1 MKPPYIKLYVK
12 DVICDSLD
20 MSDEELGQY
29 IKAFFKAYRTGT
41 IPKAFSD
48 HSLFKE
54 LHSSKENYEKV
65 CEKNTNNGKRGGRPK
80 KNPFENTTTNTDT
93 SETQWVNFENPNETQ
108 KKPTL
113 VNQEPITKNQEP
125 EKNITPY
132 NPPEG
137 GCGDLPMES
146 HEIPSVPKGKKK
158 PAEKVAVVLD
168 IPHFIPEDL
177 LLDFFAYRKQIK
189 KPMTDRA
196 KELLISKIIKLYNDG
211 NDPTKL
217 LEVAI
222 ERGWQTVF
230 ETHETKGRN
239 SNGENWNNLTST
251 NGTEHK
257 PFGGHQQDTGYAP
270 KLSDY
275 ERKILHVRRNLG
287 LGT

>member
-1 MKPPYIKLYVK
+1 MKPPYIKLYLK
-12 DVICDSLD
+12 DFAFDIQGMTKKQVGEYMLKFLESYRQESIP
-20 MSDEELGQY
+20 DEL
-29 IKAFFKAYRTGT
+29 
-41 IPKAFSD
+41 SD
-48 HSLFKE
+48 HSLFSE
-54 LHSSKENYEKV
+54 LQKSFQNYAEI
-65 CEKNTNNGKRGGRPK
+65 CEKNKKNIEKRYSRKNTDNHLESDTCAYQSYENGKPVEYLTK
-80 KNPFENTTTNTDT
+80 
-93 SETQWVNFENPNETQ
+93 
-108 KKPTL
+108 
-113 VNQEPITKNQEP
+113 NQEPRTKNQEP

-196 KELLISKIIKLYNDG
+196 KELLISKIINLYNDG
-211 NDPTKL
+211 HDPTKL